1 MEDDSD
7 TTFSFSDTGES
18 RDFID
23 FEDDAERVEV
33 RMREVG
39 SGRIDLTGS
48 VREYWTPRK

>member
-23 FEDDAERVEV
+23 FENGAEWVQV
-33 RMREVG
+33 RMREVDAL
-39 SGRIDLTGS
+39 I
-48 VREYWTPRK
+48 